1 MAQDLLFL
9 EFQNEHLTMFDPCPK
24 EFADFF
30 SEFLERVFIVPFFFK
45 FSKMLYK
52 QNFQLFHN
60 FLILYSK
67 FSGKNADHFGVKIN
81 FLRQILFEILE
92 IKWFFRGDL
101 EKINIPENS
110 TIFSINPKLFAVESW
125 FFYQNDQHFFRI
137 FWSNTHFNP
146 SSTTKTYM
154 SSCKVRLR

>member
-1 MAQDLLFL
+1 MNTSPCLTHVPRSLLI
-9 EFQNEHLTMFDPCPK
+9 
-24 EFADFF
+24 FF
-30 SEFLERVFIVPFFFK
+30 RNFWNAFSSSHFFFK

-67 FSGKNADHFGVKIN
+67 FAGKNADHFGVKIN

-125 FFYQNDQHFFRI
+125 FFYQNDQHFFPQI
-137 FWSNTHFNP
+137 LNIISKN
-146 SSTTKTYM
+146 YE
-154 SSCKVRLR
+154 KVENFVYIAFLKI